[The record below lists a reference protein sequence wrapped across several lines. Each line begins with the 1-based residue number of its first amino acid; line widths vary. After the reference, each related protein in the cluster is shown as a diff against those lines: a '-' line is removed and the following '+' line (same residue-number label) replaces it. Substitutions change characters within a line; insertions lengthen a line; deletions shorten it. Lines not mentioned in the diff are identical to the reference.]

1 MFIYL
6 ASLSL
11 SILQSLIYHCPQ
23 LSVLLYL
30 LFMYFYLCQ
39 HLSLSLCFCVVSIT
53 VTIIYLSNI
62 YLYLICLLQS
72 FSLPHSLSLRLSQP
86 QYIYLTYPCDI
97 LFHGLFLSIYLFSGS
112 LHFFSL
118 FLCLILYNCISRWLH
133 HLVCLFPSFLTLK
146 TSVQKYHLQ
155 KTCTWDQVWLECM
168 LSKHAYPTGYLASSP
183 LWADSQGR
191 PKTSAIRSC
200 SVSITKFLASKLS
213 FPKERQKTLDWQLFN
228 NLALPSLVRSFT
240 TFFVCCCL
248 PEEINIPW

>member
-72 FSLPHSLSLRLSQP
+72 FFLPHSLSLRLSQP

-118 FLCLILYNCISRWLH
+118 CFSVSYSIIVFL
-133 HLVCLFPSFLTLK
+133 
-146 TSVQKYHLQ
+146 
-155 KTCTWDQVWLECM
+155 
-168 LSKHAYPTGYLASSP
+168 
-183 LWADSQGR
+183 ADSIISFVFLLPFWHWR
-191 PKTSAIRSC
+191 PQFKNTICKRHAHETRSDLNACSANMH
-200 SVSITKFLASKLS
+200 TQPA
-213 FPKERQKTLDWQLFN
+213 T
-228 NLALPSLVRSFT
+228 
-240 TFFVCCCL
+240 
-248 PEEINIPW
+248 

>member
-11 SILQSLIYHCPQ
+11 SCNHLFITV
-23 LSVLLYL
+23 LSCLSCCTCCLCISI
-30 LFMYFYLCQ
+30 CQ

-118 FLCLILYNCISRWLH
+118 CFSVSYSIIVFL
-133 HLVCLFPSFLTLK
+133 
-146 TSVQKYHLQ
+146 
-155 KTCTWDQVWLECM
+155 
-168 LSKHAYPTGYLASSP
+168 
-183 LWADSQGR
+183 ADSIISFVFLLPFWHWRTQFKNTICKR
-191 PKTSAIRSC
+191 HAHETRSDLNACSANMH
-200 SVSITKFLASKLS
+200 TQPA
-213 FPKERQKTLDWQLFN
+213 T
-228 NLALPSLVRSFT
+228 
-240 TFFVCCCL
+240 
-248 PEEINIPW
+248 